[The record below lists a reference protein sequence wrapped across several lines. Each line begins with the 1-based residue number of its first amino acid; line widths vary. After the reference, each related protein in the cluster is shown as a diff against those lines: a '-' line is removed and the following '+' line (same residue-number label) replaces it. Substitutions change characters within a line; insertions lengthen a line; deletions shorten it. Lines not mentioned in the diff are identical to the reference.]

1 MSNYLLDS
9 SRGPVS
15 VDPHEYWL
23 RERKIFIEGEITP
36 SLTNDVIRQIMYL
49 GKDSTDK
56 GITIFVN
63 SPGGDVTAGLSVF
76 DCISKTKSPI
86 TTVCTGLAAS
96 MGAIIFLS
104 GDPDKRFLL
113 ESSRLMI
120 HDPAYGGNHSVANL
134 KPHEIQSELD
144 ELNKCRDKLAHII
157 ADRTGQPLSKIL
169 EVTKK
174 DSFFN
179 LDEAV
184 EFGLATGGVPYDIF
198 F

>member
-49 GKDSTDK
+49 EKDSTDK

-76 DCISKTKSPI
+76 DCI
-86 TTVCTGLAAS
+86 TTRLHSQSAS
-96 MGAIIFLS
+96 GIYLHSAHLIPHIVPGCQRCSVSYSFFDR
-104 GDPDKRFLL
+104 GKPDYF
-113 ESSRLMI
+113 
-120 HDPAYGGNHSVANL
+120 
-134 KPHEIQSELD
+134 
-144 ELNKCRDKLAHII
+144 
-157 ADRTGQPLSKIL
+157 PLSFYIL
-169 EVTKK
+169 PRP
-174 DSFFN
+174 
-179 LDEAV
+179 DEH
-184 EFGLATGGVPYDIF
+184 LRKPQQSLR
-198 F
+198 